1 MLPVSMRHV
10 RRTAKK
16 IVASNAR
23 MPTTGHLTSGN
34 VHSALIHA
42 KIVQLVKHVFLAS
55 PLSVIFVRTTVQMTH
70 VRMNLVQN
78 A

>member
-10 RRTAKK
+10 RHTAKK

-23 MPTTGHLTSGN
+23 MPTTGLLTSES
-34 VHSALIHA
+34 VDSALIHA
-42 KIVQLVKHVFLAS
+42 KIVQLVKHVILAP

-70 VRMNLVQN
+70 VRKNHVQN